1 MAIFG
6 AFYDANVLYP
16 SGLRNFLMHL
26 ALTGIFRAHW
36 SAEVHDEWIRNL
48 LKNRPDLTPD
58 KLDRTRQLM
67 EKALPEAMVTGYEH
81 LIDSIELPDRNDR
94 HVVAAAIHCRAS
106 VIVTLNLGD
115 FPAEALRRFSIE
127 AQHPDDFILALL
139 ENSPDRVTDAAR
151 THRMSLTNPAK
162 TSDEYLA
169 ELEVQGLGKTVMALR
184 ELAANGSL
192 DI

>member
-26 ALTGIFRAHW
+26 ALTGIFRAYW

-94 HVVAAAIHCRAS
+94 HVLAAAIHCRAS

-115 FPAEALRRFSIE
+115 FPAQALRKFSIG